1 MSTKTKANFK
11 QKKGI
16 ISSKSKSSAVKKI
29 PKGAIGHGGK
39 VKHRKIFRDN
49 IHGISNPALLRMM
62 QRAGVKRVNGFVY
75 EELRDIMK
83 TYMENIINATVIFV
97 EHDRRVTVKAEDL
110 EAGLDSQGIS
120 LIAGLNPNTKKTR
133 SLQSCNS
140 RSKSGPVKK
149 SKVTGDGK
157 VKAVKKPH
165 RFRPGTRSLMAIRF
179 QQRNSDC
186 LAIPKAN
193 FQRLAREIS
202 QDYHEKLCFSA
213 GVLDLFQLV
222 VEDYIIS
229 LCRDAYLCTIHAR
242 RGTIQPKDIQ
252 LARTIRNDFF

>member
-1 MSTKTKANFK
+1 MSTKTKANIK

-16 ISSKSKSSAVKKI
+16 KSPKSKGSAVKKI
-29 PKGAIGHGGK
+29 PKGAIEHGGK
-39 VKHRKIFRDN
+39 VKQRKIFRDN
-49 IHGISNPALLRMM
+49 IHGISKPALLRMM

-83 TYMENIINATVIFV
+83 TYMENIIKATVIFV

-120 LIAGLNPNTKKTR
+120 LVAGLNPNTKKTR

-140 RSKSGPVKK
+140 RAKSGPVKK
-149 SKVTGDGK
+149 SKVIEDGNA
-157 VKAVKKPH
+157 KAKKPH

-179 QQRNSDC
+179 QQKNSDC

-193 FQRLAREIS
+193 FQRFAREIS

-229 LCRDAYLCTIHAR
+229 LCRDSYLCTIHAR
-242 RGTIQPKDIQ
+242 RDTIQPKDIQ
-252 LARTIRNDFF
+252 LARTIRNGFF